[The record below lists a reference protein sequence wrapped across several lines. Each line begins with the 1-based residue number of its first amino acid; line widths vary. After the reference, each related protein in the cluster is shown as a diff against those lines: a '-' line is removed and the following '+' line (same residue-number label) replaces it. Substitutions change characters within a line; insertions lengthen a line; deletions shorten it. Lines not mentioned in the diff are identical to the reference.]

1 MKFLVLAGAL
11 VSAVSFASPKEL
23 VICQKGNFKIMY
35 EIDYKDIK
43 GQPPCKVYEK
53 YDGKKTRRIAYSERT
68 LGVCE
73 DVMTRV
79 LAKTTAQG
87 MTCDPWEE
95 TKQETK
101 QEG

>member
-35 EIDYKDIK
+35 EIDYKEIK
-43 GQPPCKVYEK
+43 GQPPCEVYEK
-53 YDGKKTRRIAYSERT
+53 YEGRKTRRIAYSERT
-68 LGVCE
+68 SGVCE
-73 DVMTRV
+73 EVMARV

-87 MTCDPWEE
+87 MTCDPWKEAGAE
-95 TKQETK
+95 AE
-101 QEG
+101 